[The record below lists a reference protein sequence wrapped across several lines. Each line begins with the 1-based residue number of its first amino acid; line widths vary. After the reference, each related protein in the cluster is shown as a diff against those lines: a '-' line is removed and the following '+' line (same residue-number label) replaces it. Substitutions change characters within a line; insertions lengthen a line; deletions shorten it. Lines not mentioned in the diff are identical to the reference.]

1 MVCLA
6 LLSVVDD
13 ASAQEDV
20 KAIHNL
26 ALQSSQPGE
35 FEITWD
41 VTTETPVDYR
51 LVWARDGERFKTWT
65 DLSGNAFATT
75 NPVTSLDD
83 VRYIVKVRARYDDDE
98 FAAQMARRGIAPSP
112 SIQSPAPYTA
122 STGTKSRAVS
132 RRAGNRCEWC
142 AAHNHKPHPLTGS
155 RVVLTVA
162 HLDHNPANNAAL
174 NLAARCQRCHNQ
186 HDGHKRA
193 QNGKHRPRPKPARW
207 S

>member
-51 LVWARDGERFKTWT
+51 LAWARDGERFKTWT
-65 DLSGNAFATT
+65 DLSGNAFPTT
-75 NPVTSLDD
+75 NS
-83 VRYIVKVRARYDDDE
+83 
-98 FAAQMARRGIAPSP
+98 
-112 SIQSPAPYTA
+112 
-122 STGTKSRAVS
+122 
-132 RRAGNRCEWC
+132 
-142 AAHNHKPHPLTGS
+142 
-155 RVVLTVA
+155 
-162 HLDHNPANNAAL
+162 
-174 NLAARCQRCHNQ
+174 
-186 HDGHKRA
+186 
-193 QNGKHRPRPKPARW
+193 
-207 S
+207 